1 MLTSVSSTHLDELIK
16 INNKAY
22 VVFNGQIHQYNVR
35 TKTDL
40 YIHRCNTTFGKRD
53 VRFRAD
59 CLWNNLPL
67 SLKKIT
73 SERINNLKI
82 FLSERL

>member
-1 MLTSVSSTHLDELIK
+1 MLTPVSSTHLDKFIK
-16 INNKAY
+16 LNNKAY
-22 VVFNGQIHQYNVR
+22 VVFNDQIHQYNVR

-40 YIHRCNTTFGKRD
+40 YIFIDVTLLL

-67 SLKKIT
+67 SLK
-73 SERINNLKI
+73 R
-82 FLSERL
+82 